1 MAADVKICL
10 TDWLA
15 SNDRMTNRPDIHSDI
30 KYQGREWQGIYRLTD
45 RGIYRLID
53 HKNLSMWLIIY
64 QLTKKVWLQLSFF
77 THSSHCFQM
86 SWIVFRFCGPWVKF
100 EIYHKLTNLAL
111 RNTKH
116 NQKFPSDQR
125 TSCPAG
131 ICPLLAWWTSEFL
144 ELFYPKM

>member
-1 MAADVKICL
+1 MAGMRTCVTIC
-10 TDWLA
+10 
-15 SNDRMTNRPDIHSDI
+15 
-30 KYQGREWQGIYRLTD
+30 RLTD
-45 RGIYRLID
+45 RGTYRLID

-131 ICPLLAWWTSEFL
+131 FCPLLAWLDKWVFGAILPQNVSYIKPFNWMLQTFAQL
-144 ELFYPKM
+144 VYLLLQ